1 MGVLSSSPVKTD
13 TNEVLNYLLKN
24 ITSVIDVDD
33 LVNISNPSKCG
44 KYILFGA
51 KAIDD
56 LFQKVHLYA
65 GTSSDDY
72 IYFQKTTKMVNGM
85 SDKQKR
91 EHRKNCM
98 EISKYYTEIFRIF
111 SLVLLTTYNS
121 TLPIDITNEHSGG
134 GGLVQKINEQEF
146 NYEIGLGKLI
156 HKTFET
162 QQGMILL
169 KGLYIG
175 QIKLISADKVNRDIV
190 SVTLVYTMDN
200 TKVTAKMELEDSV
213 LKLSNFTLANYNIPD
228 GYNIRLNVSES
239 NGTFTC
245 RADTGVEEKMYRC
258 LTFGFVKLTYD
269 ISPQPTIQHFIAL
282 GYVPQDIQSG
292 FTKLRGNHNLYLDGL
307 SINSKT
313 VIIINDRYR
322 CEVSIDKTDELNYSV
337 EVSDIRLK
345 SDRTTNESS
354 VIRTIQGI
362 NIPDFIN
369 DAINSI
375 SQSSDRIPSNISK
388 AITPVSEMD
397 ISKLKTSLLKKY
409 KHPVCNAYAK
419 QLLDALNSDS
429 SDYIC
434 NRSFRIDSGIPA
446 PNQKVSESKLLAPF
460 WKLFVDTLESEGKRI
475 SGDPTWMQFKMY
487 LQRMDYLKEIT
498 KVPQCGRSMKT
509 ADNSRENVHIIVQ
522 DLINRQSKHDQAA
535 IEILWKLFDK
545 NSALQRRGLELN
557 EELIQGGKKYLSEV
571 RSDCVELFTS
581 YFTECER
588 LSYEGIKLLLGN
600 N

>member
-1 MGVLSSSPVKTD
+1 
-13 TNEVLNYLLKN
+13 
-24 ITSVIDVDD
+24 
-33 LVNISNPSKCG
+33 
-44 KYILFGA
+44 
-51 KAIDD
+51 
-56 LFQKVHLYA
+56 
-65 GTSSDDY
+65 
-72 IYFQKTTKMVNGM
+72 
-85 SDKQKR
+85 
-91 EHRKNCM
+91 
-98 EISKYYTEIFRIF
+98 
-111 SLVLLTTYNS
+111 
-121 TLPIDITNEHSGG
+121 
-134 GGLVQKINEQEF
+134 
-146 NYEIGLGKLI
+146 
-156 HKTFET
+156 
-162 QQGMILL
+162 
-169 KGLYIG
+169 
-175 QIKLISADKVNRDIV
+175 
-190 SVTLVYTMDN
+190 MDN

-282 GYVPQDIQSG
+282 GYVPRDIQSG
-292 FTKLRGNHNLYLDGL
+292 FTKLRGDHNLYLDGL

-322 CEVSIDKTDELNYSV
+322 CEVSI
-337 EVSDIRLK
+337 
-345 SDRTTNESS
+345 
-354 VIRTIQGI
+354 G
-362 NIPDFIN
+362 
-369 DAINSI
+369 
-375 SQSSDRIPSNISK
+375 
-388 AITPVSEMD
+388 
-397 ISKLKTSLLKKY
+397 LLKKY